1 MWERRRVALRN
12 DTTRGPPDDDPWGD
26 LMRAALA
33 GDASA
38 YRRLLDALT
47 PRLRAVATRSFAR
60 AGLGS
65 GDMEDVV
72 QETLLAIHL
81 KRHTWDPR
89 EPLAPWVYAI
99 ARNKAIDALRRRGR
113 RIEVSVDDFAEI
125 LPAAETRDPTE
136 GGDVERL
143 LGSLGDR
150 QRDIVRS
157 IGMEERTIRETAER
171 LKMTEGAVRVALHR
185 GLKTL
190 AELYRRTEK

>member
-1 MWERRRVALRN
+1 MAERN
-12 DTTRGPPDDDPWGD
+12 DTKGGPRADDAWGD

-33 GDASA
+33 GDAVA

-47 PRLRAVATRSFAR
+47 PRLRAMATRSFAR
-60 AGLGS
+60 AGIGS

-89 EPLAPWVYAI
+89 EPLAPWVHAI
-99 ARNKAIDALRRRGR
+99 ARNKAIDVMRRRGR
-113 RIEVSVDDFAEI
+113 RIEVSVDDFAEV

-136 GGDVERL
+136 TGDVERL
-143 LGSLGDR
+143 LTALGDR

-157 IGMEERTIRETAER
+157 IGMEERSIRETAER

-190 AELYRRTEK
+190 AELYRRTQK

>member
-1 MWERRRVALRN
+1 MAVRN
-12 DTTRGPPDDDPWGD
+12 GTKNGTTADDAWGD

-33 GDASA
+33 GDGAA
-38 YRRLLDALT
+38 YRRLLEALT
-47 PRLRAVATRSFAR
+47 PRLRAVAARNLAR
-60 AGLGS
+60 AGIGAS
-65 GDMEDVV
+65 DMEDVV

-89 EPLAPWVYAI
+89 EPLAPWVHVI

-143 LGSLGDR
+143 LGALGDR

-171 LKMTEGAVRVALHR
+171 LSMTEGAVRVALHR

-190 AELYRRTEK
+190 AQLYRRTEK